1 MYRWLILI
9 LTFAFGLPAAL
20 VAAEPPRLP
29 LLSNDQAWKRLNG
42 NPGQEQPLPTWAR
55 MLAGPLPF
63 ATARMLELDALHRTG
78 DRLDARLRCLARWG
92 AADANGCAYSKA
104 VAVADY
110 RRATASQLDLE
121 AIARDPEQ

>member
-1 MYRWLILI
+1 MFRWIL
-9 LTFAFGLPAAL
+9 LLAFALALPAAL

-29 LLSNDQAWKRLNG
+29 ILPNDQAWKRLNG
-42 NPGQEQPLPTWAR
+42 KPAQEQPLPIWAR
-55 MLAGPLPF
+55 MLAGPLPS

-78 DRLDARLRCLARWG
+78 DRLDARLRSLARWA
-92 AADANGCAYSKA
+92 AADGNGCSYSKA

-121 AIARDPEQ
+121 AICL